1 MAARGM
7 TRVVARAEAAMA
19 AGAEAL
25 AVLLRGEGLAV
36 SVEAGRLVVS
46 GKGLSAREFG
56 TGRREPQ
63 PVVGP
68 VVAAFGPVLAGLV
81 AAAAEEGR
89 DG

>member
-1 MAARGM
+1 M
-7 TRVVARAEAAMA
+7 TGLVARAEAAMV

-25 AVLLRGEGLAV
+25 AASLRGEGLEV

-46 GKGLSAREFG
+46 GKALGAREFG
-56 TGRREPQ
+56 TARREPR

-81 AAAAEEGR
+81 ATAVEEAR